1 MGFCPRRLVQVVE
14 EMGVWYAMNESDNLF
29 RRTWGEGV
37 FGSFSF
43 SGTFVSIFFMGLRVT
58 LALAYGYCS
67 PLTQDLVFYIA
78 FAVFVIPLIILY
90 TVLRAIF
97 TMALYAYAKSRKLP
111 SGFTSKHF
119 EGVFT
124 LGV

>member
-1 MGFCPRRLVQVVE
+1 
-14 EMGVWYAMNESDNLF
+14 
-29 RRTWGEGV
+29 
-37 FGSFSF
+37 
-43 SGTFVSIFFMGLRVT
+43 MGLGVT

-90 TVLRAIF
+90 TVLRAVF

-111 SGFTSKHF
+111 SGFTSEHF

-124 LGV
+124 